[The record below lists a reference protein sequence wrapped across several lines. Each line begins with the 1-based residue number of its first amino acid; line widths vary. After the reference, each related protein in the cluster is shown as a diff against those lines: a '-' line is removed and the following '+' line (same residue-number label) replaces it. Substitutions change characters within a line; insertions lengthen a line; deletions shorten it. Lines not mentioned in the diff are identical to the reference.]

1 MRPRLISA
9 RLYSRQLRIR
19 YRKTEDGL
27 GMPYRSGWR
36 DIGELRNKAVY
47 SKKRLTPSRLVAG
60 VPAGRTRVACPP
72 AQWVTLRHH
81 HEPYVAWEEFWLN
94 QERIEANRTRPTGT
108 PRSGAAFLSSLL
120 SCGHCGYAMV
130 VKYGRRGRRGH
141 ARGFYHCPLREYEG
155 RRDCH
160 NISATT

>member
-1 MRPRLISA
+1 
-9 RLYSRQLRIR
+9 
-19 YRKTEDGL
+19 
-27 GMPYRSGWR
+27 
-36 DIGELRNKAVY
+36 
-47 SKKRLTPSRLVAG
+47 RLTPSRLVAG

-130 VKYGRRGRRGH
+130 VKYGRRGTRGQ
-141 ARGFYHCPLREYEG
+141 AGGFFHGPLREYEG

-160 NISATT
+160 NISATTLDAPVLRAVLQTLAGLSAQAVQEALAQERTGYDHQRQVRVQELAQ